1 MGCCNRSIKPTASEV
16 VPGVTIFLVL
26 FMITII
32 SVIGV
37 VYALS
42 LLSG

>member
-1 MGCCNRSIKPTASEV
+1 MGCCILTSEQPTLREV

-32 SVIGV
+32 SVAGIV
-37 VYALS
+37 FVLS
-42 LLSG
+42 MFS